1 MKIVLQGLWMLYLL
15 FLVEVRADDPS
26 VAHHDDLAIDDHLS
40 LAQVIDA
47 TFQQYPDSVL
57 AAAYS
62 QQARALEQRTA
73 SWIAGYPQLYLQWID
88 DRTFDRQGRVEV
100 QTGYQIPLWG
110 WKQREASG
118 AVAREARQYSE
129 QFVRALRQE
138 IAGQV
143 REALWT
149 LKRVENRY
157 RLAEKI
163 HEVAHRLSA
172 VVRRR
177 VELGDLARADL
188 LLAEADQL
196 EKQTGLIQA
205 EAEVMHARKTYINLT
220 RLTRMP
226 DRFEETLSPIRQ
238 IEPQHPALAA
248 ANGLIAQAQAEV
260 EYVSRSKQ
268 SNQPS
273 LLIGTQHDRGTR
285 REGFNT
291 ATNVVIQVPFG
302 GEAWNAP
309 FVAEANLNLNRALAQ
324 RENLMRELEK
334 ALHEADHNL
343 EVDQAA
349 LEIARRR
356 QDIAETQL
364 TMNRIAFDAGEIS
377 LIDYL
382 RITASAEAAIR
393 DAAEWDI
400 RVKQDIAVRNQ
411 VVGVM
416 P

>member
-1 MKIVLQGLWMLYLL
+1 MKIVLRGLWILCLL
-15 FLVEVRADDPS
+15 FLAEARADDL
-26 VAHHDDLAIDDHLS
+26 VVEHHDDLAIDDHLS
-40 LAQVIDA
+40 LAQVVDA
-47 TFQQYPDSVL
+47 TFSQYPDSVL
-57 AAAYS
+57 ASAYEE
-62 QQARALEQRTA
+62 QARALERRTA
-73 SWIAGYPQLYLQWID
+73 SWIAGYPMFYLQWID
-88 DRTFDRQGRVEV
+88 DRTFDRRGRVEV
-100 QTGYQIPLWG
+100 QTGYQVPLWL

-118 AVAREARQYSE
+118 TLAQEARQYSE
-129 QFVRALRQE
+129 LFVRALRHE

-149 LKRVENRY
+149 LKRVENRH
-157 RLAEKI
+157 RLADKI
-163 HEVAHRLSA
+163 HEVAHRLTD

-196 EKQTGLIQA
+196 EKKTGLIQA
-205 EAEVMHARKTYINLT
+205 EAEVMHARKAYMNLT
-220 RLTRMP
+220 RLTRIP
-226 DRFEETLSPIRQ
+226 SQFEENLSPVRQ
-238 IEPQHPALAA
+238 IEPQHPAMAS
-248 ANGLIAQAQAEV
+248 ANGLIEQAQAEV
-260 EYVSRSKQ
+260 GYVSRSKQ
-268 SNQPS
+268 GNQPS
-273 LLIGTQHDRGTR
+273 ILIGTQHDRSTR
-285 REGFNT
+285 RENFGA
-291 ATNVVIQVPFG
+291 ATNLVLQMPFG
-302 GEAWNAP
+302 GEAYNAP
-309 FVAEANLNLNRALAQ
+309 FVAEANLALNRAIAQ
-324 RENLMRELEK
+324 RDNLVRQLEK

-349 LEIARRR
+349 LNIARRR

>member
-1 MKIVLQGLWMLYLL
+1 MKIVLQGLWMLCLL

-118 AVAREARQYSE
+118 AVARETRQYSE

-268 SNQPS
+268 GNQPS

-364 TMNRIAFDAGEIS
+364 TMNRIAFDAGETS